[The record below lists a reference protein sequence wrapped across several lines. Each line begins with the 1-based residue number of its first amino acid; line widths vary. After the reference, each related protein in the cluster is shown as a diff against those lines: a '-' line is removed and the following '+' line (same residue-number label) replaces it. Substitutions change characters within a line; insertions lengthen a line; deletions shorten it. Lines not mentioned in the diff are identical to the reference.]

1 MKLFSMVLAMV
12 FALSLNVAP
21 AMADSKSNDS
31 RSDSRSKDNR
41 SDDGSSDDSSSDDR
55 SKDSRSK
62 AKSDRGDYNRMDT
75 RDVRRSDRPA
85 YPTNPDSGLPNWWPF
100 Q

>member
-31 RSDSRSKDNR
+31 RSDSRSKDKR
-41 SDDGSSDDSSSDDR
+41 SDDR
-55 SKDSRSK
+55 SSDSRSSDSRSK
-62 AKSDRGDYNRMDT
+62 VKSDRRDYQRSGVDT
-75 RDVRRSDRPA
+75 RDVRRPDNRNAPV
-85 YPTNPDSGLPNWWPF
+85 NPDRALPDWWPF
-100 Q
+100 Y